1 MIPNITFYDDPNK
14 ANIVELK
21 NVRQTY
27 PTPDGKGVVVIDGLN
42 LLIEDIPDQGQ
53 FVSLL
58 GKSGCGK
65 STVLNYIAGLQT
77 PTSGE
82 ILLHGVPKKESDVV
96 GMVFQQYSSFEWMTV
111 LENVMLPLEFK
122 GVPKKERVERAMAMI
137 AEVGLSGH
145 EHKYAQTPA
154 LSGGQLQRVAI
165 ARSLVSNPDIIL
177 MDEPFGALD
186 AVTRHQIQILLA
198 KLWETYQST
207 VIFVTHSETEAVFLS
222 DQIMVMAPNPGRIIR
237 EIKVDLPFHRD
248 KSTKR
253 TARFTELVREV
264 EDSLEFSVTANG

>member
-1 MIPNITFYDDPNK
+1 MITNIPFFDDPNK

-21 NVRQTY
+21 NIRQAY
-27 PTPDGKGVVVIDGLN
+27 PTPDGKEVVVIDGLN
-42 LLIEDIPDQGQ
+42 LLIEDIPNQGQ
-53 FVSLL
+53 FISLL

-96 GMVFQQYSSFEWMTV
+96 GMVFQQYSSFEWMSV

-122 GVPKKERVERAMAMI
+122 GVPKKESRERAMAMI

-145 EHKYAQTPA
+145 EHKYAQTPT

-207 VIFVTHSETEAVFLS
+207 VIFVTHSESEAVFLS
-222 DQIMVMAPNPGRIIR
+222 DQIMIMAPNPGRIIR

-253 TARFTELVREV
+253 TPRFTELVREV
-264 EDSLEFSVTANG
+264 EDSLEFSITANG